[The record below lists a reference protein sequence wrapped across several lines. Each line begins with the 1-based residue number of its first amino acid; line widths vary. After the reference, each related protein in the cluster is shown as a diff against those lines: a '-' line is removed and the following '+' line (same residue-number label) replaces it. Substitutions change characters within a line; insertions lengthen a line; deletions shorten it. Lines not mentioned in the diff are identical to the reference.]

1 MLINALGRKW
11 EFTFTTL
18 VTFGGALFAAFPLF
32 YAISFGGAYWLWM
45 LILFCFIIQAVS
57 YEFRSKKGNLY
68 GKRTYEVFL
77 LINGIGGIILLGVAV
92 GMFFSGGDFV
102 VSRGNLTQP
111 GHPFIT
117 TWTNAWRGLEAVAR
131 PLNLLLGFSLF
142 FLARIQ
148 AALYFINSIDNVA
161 IQQRSRHQVLIN
173 TVPFLLLFL
182 GFLFLLLLSSGYAL
196 PSTFNYAT
204 SLLEM
209 PVVLI
214 LFLVGVGLLLTGVV
228 MTLLKPSFTKGI
240 WFSGSG
246 TVLAVTALLLLAG
259 WNHSSFFPSL
269 IDTNSSLT
277 LANASSSPLT
287 LQVMSIASLII
298 PFVLF
303 YIYKVWKAINKTP
316 LTEAEMQGSDHSY

>member
-1 MLINALGRKW
+1 
-11 EFTFTTL
+11 
-18 VTFGGALFAAFPLF
+18 
-32 YAISFGGAYWLWM
+32 M

-68 GKRTYEVFL
+68 GKRTYEIFL

-102 VSRGNLTQP
+102 VSRANLTQP
-111 GHPFIT
+111 SHPFIT
-117 TWTNAWRGLEAVAR
+117 TWGSAWRGLEAIAR

-148 AALYFINSIDNVA
+148 AALYFINSIDNEA
-161 IQQRSRHQVLIN
+161 IRIRSRHQILIN

-182 GFLFLLLLSSGYAL
+182 GFLFLLLRSSGYTSDPENEQQLTRSA
-196 PSTFNYAT
+196 FHYAT

-209 PVVLI
+209 PAV
-214 LFLVGVGLLLTGVV
+214 LFLFIVGVGLLLTGVM

-240 WFSGSG
+240 WYSGCG

-259 WNHSSFFPSL
+259 WNRSAFFPSL
-269 IDTNSSLT
+269 MDPNSSLT

-298 PFVLF
+298 PVVLF
-303 YIYKVWKAINKTP
+303 YIYKVWKTMNKTP
-316 LTEAEMQGSDHSY
+316 LTEAEMQGNDHSY